1 MNKENF
7 KKQENDQEKNQSKE
21 METLLNS
28 EMEKTEGG
36 ACVCDNGGA
45 AQILI
50 SQQKEEHL
58 KQL

>member
-1 MNKENF
+1 MNKENL
-7 KKQENDQEKNQSKE
+7 KKQEKDQEKSQSKE

-36 ACVCDNGGA
+36 SCVCDNGGA
-45 AQILI
+45 AQIVF
-50 SQQKEEHL
+50 SQKEESL

>member
-1 MNKENF
+1 MNKEDL
-7 KKQENDQEKNQSKE
+7 KKQEKEQKKDQSQE

-36 ACVCDNGGA
+36 SCVCDNGGA
-45 AQILI
+45 AQVVITRKDE
-50 SQQKEEHL
+50 QF